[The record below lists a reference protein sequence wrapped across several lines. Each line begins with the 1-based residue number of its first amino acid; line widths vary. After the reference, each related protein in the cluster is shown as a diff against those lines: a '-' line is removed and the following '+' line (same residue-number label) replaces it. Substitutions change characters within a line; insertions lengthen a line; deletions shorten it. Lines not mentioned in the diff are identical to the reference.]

1 MSVIRRI
8 LALDGVNVICHFRD
22 DGYLLEGY
30 GLMGREDMARLAQ
43 FAHDYRRMI
52 QGNADQFAVFTGM
65 RGWTPPRG
73 WIVRGINQ
81 SICGVGNLVCTVEGA
96 DAPLNEIMLELREIS
111 HW

>member
-1 MSVIRRI
+1 MSMIKRL
-8 LALDGVNVICHFRD
+8 LALDGVNVVCHFRD

-30 GLMGREDMARLAQ
+30 GLMSHDNMAKLAR

-52 QGNADQFAVFTGM
+52 QGNADQLAIFTGM

-73 WIVRGINQ
+73 WIIRGAIQ
-81 SICGVGNLVCTVEGA
+81 SVCGVANLVCIVDSIGV
-96 DAPLNEIMLELREIS
+96 PLNEILLELHEVS

>member
-1 MSVIRRI
+1 MSMIKRL
-8 LALDGVNVICHFRD
+8 LALDGVNVVCHFRD

-30 GLMGREDMARLAQ
+30 GLMSHDNMARLAG

-52 QGNADQFAVFTGM
+52 QGNADQVAMFTGM

-73 WIVRGINQ
+73 WIVRGANR
-81 SICGVGNLVCTVEGA
+81 SVCGVGNLVCIVDSIG
-96 DAPLNEIMLELREIS
+96 APLNEILLELHEVS